1 MDNTPGLAASPLPLR
16 RAPVPALVCAGSAYA
31 LQEKAPAALWR
42 RAKMAQIIGIK
53 MIGEM
58 STPKQ
63 LSGGTAMSPKTIG
76 ILSVAGMCVFVG
88 AYYLVGH
95 MLILYLLFATAVLL
109 GPILFLVGLH
119 KLYARLSKRLR
130 CKEETQGYVVDYILS
145 PWKYANPHRRPHR
158 SRNYYYRWFPVVEY
172 EVDGQRLRQ
181 KNKISF
187 LTASDERPVER
198 MTPLRYD
205 PKHPKRFYLP
215 EGPNEF
221 SSSGWISTVLFLFVG
236 GMFIPFSALAILF
249 FAGWITGNL

>member
-1 MDNTPGLAASPLPLR
+1 MAVVTKN
-16 RAPVPALVCAGSAYA
+16 APSDFDGSKVDISKFS
-31 LQEKAPAALWR
+31 E
-42 RAKMAQIIGIK
+42 
-53 MIGEM
+53 
-58 STPKQ
+58 PKQ
-63 LSGGTAMSPKTIG
+63 LSGGAAMSPKAIG

-181 KNKISF
+181 KNKKKLIRQDALFRCADTIRYVKEELCVYS
-187 LTASDERPVER
+187 
-198 MTPLRYD
+198 LRNY
-205 PKHPKRFYLP
+205 
-215 EGPNEF
+215 
-221 SSSGWISTVLFLFVG
+221 S
-236 GMFIPFSALAILF
+236 
-249 FAGWITGNL
+249 